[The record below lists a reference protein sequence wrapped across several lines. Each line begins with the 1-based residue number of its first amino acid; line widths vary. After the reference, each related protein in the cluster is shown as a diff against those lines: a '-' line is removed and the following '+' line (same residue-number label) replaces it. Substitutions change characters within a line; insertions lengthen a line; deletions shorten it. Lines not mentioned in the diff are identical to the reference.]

1 MKKFVGTAINSHG
14 LIYPKGHLKRT
25 FLKLWYVPNVG
36 AKTGNMELMVWII
49 SGLLILTG
57 IVLAVSDTVAINVS
71 VAESSYTKA
80 FGCRQDYY
88 IECQN
93 GNLVNITPVGEP
105 IMLPTNYTNWC

>member
-1 MKKFVGTAINSHG
+1 VDV
-14 LIYPKGHLKRT
+14 R
-25 FLKLWYVPNVG
+25 
-36 AKTGNMELMVWII
+36 TGNMNLIVWISAI
-49 SGLLILTG
+49 LIITG
-57 IVLAVSDTVAINVS
+57 IVLAVSDTVAIDVEVS
-71 VAESSYTKA
+71 DYSSYTKA